1 MNKTISIA
9 GLATV
14 FVLLFAT
21 PVLAFGDHGH
31 GRGYG
36 KHRPAKHVI
45 HHRPQVRH
53 RTVVV
58 HNYYNDYRPR
68 RHDYRHRPRD
78 RRRTRV
84 AYRRYDDRGS
94 RRNNYR
100 RNGGQSTLPVLI
112 GGAVGG
118 VLGYELSRGN
128 AVTTGVGATAGA
140 VIGQV
145 IGR

>member
-36 KHRPAKHVI
+36 KQRPAKRVV
-45 HHRPQVRH
+45 HHRPKVRH

-58 HNYYNDYRPR
+58 HNHYNDY
-68 RHDYRHRPRD
+68 RPRD
-78 RRRTRV
+78 RRRTKV
-84 AYRRYDDRGS
+84 AYRRYDDRGP

-100 RNGGQSTLPVLI
+100 RNSGQSALPVLI